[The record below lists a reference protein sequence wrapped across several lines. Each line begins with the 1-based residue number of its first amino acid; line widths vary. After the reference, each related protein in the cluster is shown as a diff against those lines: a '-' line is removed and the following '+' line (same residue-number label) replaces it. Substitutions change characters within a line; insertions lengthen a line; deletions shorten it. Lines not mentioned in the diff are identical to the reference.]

1 MIRGRDVR
9 KKPHSNG
16 KGPCYRRGEGYVKM
30 EAKPRVLRSK
40 RA

>member
-9 KKPHSNG
+9 KKPLSSG
-16 KGPCYRRGEGYVKM
+16 KGPCYRREAYM
-30 EAKPRVLRSK
+30 MTEAKPRVLGSK